1 MSKIDKV
8 QELLGSYCAGGY
20 SGGFYGE
27 ANARWVEDNFGELAR
42 VYDIY
47 RLGPAACLLR
57 DVEEDTPRLDELI
70 EVLEGLEDYPLIDDS
85 YLSDLIV
92 KDEERVVGE
101 LATEWEVP
109 PAIVWEAIQECDVTL
124 DWEQD
129 YVYLASCYED
139 EVKAKAL
146 ELNVAELKAM
156 QTWETHYFAGQ
167 NHTVEVCEYCI
178 EAKEVA

>member
-1 MSKIDKV
+1 MSKIDRV

-20 SGGFYGE
+20 SSGFYGE

-47 RLGPAACLLR
+47 RLGPAACLLK

-85 YLSDLIV
+85 YLQELIS
-92 KDEERVVGE
+92 KDEERAVAE
-101 LATEWEVP
+101 LASEWDIPEEY
-109 PAIVWEAIQECDVTL
+109 VWKALEECDAQL

-139 EVKAKAL
+139 EVKQRAL
-146 ELNVAELKAM
+146 ELG
-156 QTWETHYFAGQ
+156 QTWDAHYLSGVS
-167 NHTVEVCEYCI
+167 HHPEVCKYC
-178 EAKEVA
+178 EDSKEVA